1 MKKIKPCGKPY
12 YYGRFLNRNTKEVA
26 YFKFKNKETLD
37 KIPKNNRF
45 EKENIIFQ
53 VDGISGIC
61 DGLFQNIDYNYIILE
76 DINFTEEEYK
86 KYFK

>member
-37 KIPKNNRF
+37 KIPK
-45 EKENIIFQ
+45 II
-53 VDGISGIC
+53 DSKKKI
-61 DGLFQNIDYNYIILE
+61 LFFKLMVYQE
-76 DINFTEEEYK
+76 FVTV
-86 KYFK
+86 YFKT